1 MQECGEC
8 TLCCILLWIVEKN
21 SFPLER
27 CSDCDLNKGCTVYD
41 NRPEE
46 CKNFNCSWR
55 LDNNAHADMRPDKCH
70 IIFEN
75 LSEDIIFGTLDPNYI
90 IDDLIIGQI
99 RAFQNSGSSIVLQ
112 TFKGKP
118 QIYLTQGATGSEVY
132 QFIQEKLREYKNDS
146 TKLLH

>member
-1 MQECGEC
+1 
-8 TLCCILLWIVEKN
+8 
-21 SFPLER
+21 
-27 CSDCDLNKGCTVYD
+27 
-41 NRPEE
+41 
-46 CKNFNCSWR
+46 
-55 LDNNAHADMRPDKCH
+55 MRPDKCH

-90 IDDLIIGQI
+90 IDDLITGQI

-118 QIYLTQGATGSEVY
+118 QICLTQGATGSEVY

>member
-1 MQECGEC
+1 MQECGSC
-8 TLCCILLWIVEKN
+8 TLCCVLLEIRDKQ
-21 SFPLER
+21 SPPLER
-27 CSDCDLNKGCTVYD
+27 CPNCNLTVGCNIYD
-41 NRPEE
+41 NRPED
-46 CKNFNCSWR
+46 CRNFNCSWR

-99 RAFQNSGSSIVLQ
+99 RAFQNSGSSTVLQ

-118 QIYLTQGATGSEVY
+118 QICLTKGANGDQVW
-132 QFIQEKLREYKNDS
+132 QFIQEKLREYNNDS
-146 TKLLH
+146 TKLYY